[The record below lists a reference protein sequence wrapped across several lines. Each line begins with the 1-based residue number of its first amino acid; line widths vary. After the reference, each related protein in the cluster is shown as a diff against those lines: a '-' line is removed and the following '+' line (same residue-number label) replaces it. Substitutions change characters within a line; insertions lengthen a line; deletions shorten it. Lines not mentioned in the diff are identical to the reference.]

1 MSMRPEPTHAA
12 TEQALHAALW
22 QPETPAGLTA
32 PDADEVA
39 RRFAVYRNNVQ
50 HGLAR
55 ALAARFPAVERLVG
69 ADFFASM
76 ARVFAAA
83 HPPRDP
89 VLLGWGADLP
99 AFIAGFPPAAGL
111 PYLGDVAR
119 LELARGRAYHAA
131 DADPVDPQRLAGA
144 DPETLCLRLHPSV
157 QLFASSHPAVSI
169 WAANQPGAVPAPVRA
184 RGPEQALIARAPG
197 FAVIVEP
204 TDPATHAVLAAL
216 AAGQPLGRAAAQAD
230 PTPALALLIR
240 HALITHL
247 TTGETP

>member
-1 MSMRPEPTHAA
+1 MSMPPEPTHAA
-12 TEQALHAALW
+12 IEQALHAALW

-32 PDADEVA
+32 PDTGEVA

-50 HGLAR
+50 HGLSR

-69 ADFFASM
+69 ADFFAAM

-99 AFIAGFPPAAGL
+99 GFIAGFPPAVGL
-111 PYLGDVAR
+111 PYLADVAR

-131 DADPVDPQRLAGA
+131 DAAPVDPQRLSGA
-144 DPETLCLRLHPSV
+144 DPATLRLRLHPSV
-157 QLFASSHPAVSI
+157 QLFASAHPAVSI
-169 WAANQPGAVPAPVRA
+169 WAANQPGAGPAPVRA

-204 TDPATHAVLAAL
+204 TDPATHAVLSAL
-216 AAGQPLGRAAAQAD
+216 AAGQPLGRAAAGAD
-230 PTPALALLIR
+230 PAPALALLLR
-240 HALITHL
+240 HGLITDL
-247 TTGETP
+247 QPGESE